1 MLRGSIL
8 RIHVARRRAMEEAM
22 QRQRVHVA
30 IVTMQSLARGFLE
43 RCRAV
48 DRRRDQAALAL
59 VYKAAQKI
67 QARWRGVMGR
77 SKMRRVRDHRT
88 KYLGEVARQEK
99 AARELRVL
107 VLQAVY
113 RGHLGRELYRERL
126 IEIEA
131 HKRLAQV
138 KRRRAALMFQVRSRV
153 KLSMRM
159 MGNGY

>member
-48 DRRRDQAALAL
+48 ERRREQAALAL

-67 QARWRGVMGR
+67 QV
-77 SKMRRVRDHRT
+77 
-88 KYLGEVARQEK
+88 
-99 AARELRVL
+99 
-107 VLQAVY
+107 
-113 RGHLGRELYRERL
+113 
-126 IEIEA
+126 
-131 HKRLAQV
+131 
-138 KRRRAALMFQVRSRV
+138 
-153 KLSMRM
+153 
-159 MGNGY
+159 